1 MRIQFLISGIYKI
14 KNNIKKYTDKHA
26 KQKKKL
32 KLQNSNIENS
42 QLKCLIMSSCS
53 KKLLIFIRINQW
65 KWRRKTL
72 PVVSIHRGYHP
83 WEHVAMKYHQTHQT
97 QSTGRFFFLQVTC
110 LQALQFLFKV
120 NNKGARTRYAIHWN
134 MKFTHYYWLWRGVF
148 ELWLIVCRGRVFFL
162 WAPQIHSLKLENFF
176 FSYVSF
182 NTARDLLVA
191 FSFWSTLQK
200 YHKKWF
206 IIYLVFFTCT

>member
-1 MRIQFLISGIYKI
+1 MRIPFLISGIYKN

-26 KQKKKL
+26 KQKKKKPFKTAKL
-32 KLQNSNIENS
+32 KYTSEVSENS

-97 QSTGRFFFLQVTC
+97 QPTGRFFFLQVT
-110 LQALQFLFKV
+110 LSL
-120 NNKGARTRYAIHWN
+120 
-134 MKFTHYYWLWRGVF
+134 
-148 ELWLIVCRGRVFFL
+148 LINPFVHR
-162 WAPQIHSLKLENFF
+162 Q
-176 FSYVSF
+176 
-182 NTARDLLVA
+182 
-191 FSFWSTLQK
+191 FSFCSKLTIKALEQGMQFTEIWNSL
-200 YHKKWF
+200 
-206 IIYLVFFTCT
+206 IIIDFEEVFSNCD